1 MLTDSDETLERAI
14 TYNGLARGF
23 LVLRVDT
30 VYVAMPDV
38 DKDIHATALGLI
50 MLKAASMWP
59 DRLILKP
66 RTVFIDGSAAYA
78 RIPRLEVMH
87 DTV

>member
-1 MLTDSDETLERAI
+1 MLTDNDETLERAI
-14 TYNGLARGF
+14 TYNGLARGV
-23 LVLRVDT
+23 LALRVDR
-30 VYVAMPDV
+30 VSVVMPDV
-38 DKDIHATALGLI
+38 DKDIYATALGLL
-50 MLKAASMWP
+50 MEKAVSLWP